1 MKWNIKSILKEVLIV
16 GVMVFVLSN
25 LISYVR
31 RPTLNTDQLPQI
43 KATLISGNQYIQKN
57 NKPLVLHFWATW
69 CPTCKLE
76 APNLETVSKN
86 YEVLTIAVQS
96 GSDDKIK
103 AYMKENHLNFQVI
116 NDANGKWAKQF
127 NIEAYPTTFI
137 YNAKGKLQFSEVGY
151 TSIAGLLARVKM
163 AK

>member
-1 MKWNIKSILKEVLIV
+1 M
-16 GVMVFVLSN
+16 
-25 LISYVR
+25 
-31 RPTLNTDQLPQI
+31 
-43 KATLISGNQYIQKN
+43 
-57 NKPLVLHFWATW
+57 
-69 CPTCKLE
+69 
-76 APNLETVSKN
+76 
-86 YEVLTIAVQS
+86 LTIAVQS

-103 AYMKENHLNFQVI
+103 AYMKENHLDFQVI

-151 TSIAGLLARVKM
+151 TSTAGLLARVKM